1 MINDF
6 LKKIIRKLVT
16 FYYKRTH
23 FNSYSW
29 GIDERNDIHISSE
42 EVFETYTRFGT
53 RNIPHSLDEQIE
65 DAAEMLNRLIRFKSE
80 ELSKAESE
88 VQHEDS

>member
-6 LKKIIRKLVT
+6 LAKIIRKLVT

-23 FNSYSW
+23 FSSYSW
-29 GIDERNDIHISSE
+29 GIDERNDIHIISE

-53 RNIPHSLDEQIE
+53 RHDPHSLDEQIE
-65 DAAEMLNRLIRFKSE
+65 DAAERLSRLIRFKSD
-80 ELSKAESE
+80 ELSEAESE
-88 VQHEDS
+88 GHKNDG